1 VAAAEDGAAASCF
14 GAVPDILYLFS
25 DYDYRTPSGE
35 RPGGGLTLWE
45 RASVRKWDAILGDG
59 VPSATI
65 RGLPAA
71 APRFNLHVG
80 RLHEAFVHTWCV
92 WTGTVI
98 VSREAAGDALHF
110 SEDVPIYEDVECYAR
125 LARHG
130 LAGFIDCATAVERY
144 HRGARLTNADGLAK
158 AETALKII
166 GRVWGAHEEYLRLH
180 REGYEA
186 AMDDHRA
193 RKVRNLLAGGR
204 RREARQEVAEFFHA
218 PPRLFY
224 YLLTYA
230 PARLVDFAA
239 GRRRSLYALR
249 EHLKS

>member
-1 VAAAEDGAAASCF
+1 VAAAEAGSAASCF
-14 GAVPDILYLFS
+14 GAVPDLLYLFS
-25 DYDYRTPSGE
+25 DYDHHTPSGE
-35 RPGGGLTLWE
+35 RHGGGSALWS
-45 RASVRKWDAILGDG
+45 ASVRKWDAILGDG
-59 VPSATI
+59 VPSATT

-110 SEDVPIYEDVECYAR
+110 PEDVPIYEEVECYAR

-130 LAGFIDCATAVERY
+130 VAGFIDCATAVERCD
-144 HRGARLTNADGLAK
+144 RGARLTNADGLAK

-166 GRVWGAHEEYLRLH
+166 GRVWGADEQYLRLR
-180 REGYEA
+180 REDYET
-186 AMDDHRA
+186 AMDVHRT

-204 RREARQEVAEFFHA
+204 RREARREFAEFFHA
-218 PPRLFY
+218 PPRLLY

-239 GRRRSLYALR
+239 GRRRSPYALR